1 MSPLELLTG
10 QHAAVIA
17 GMLSLACFLMAGRLV
32 RRGGGARQAR
42 GF

>member
-1 MSPLELLTG
+1 MRLLELLTG
-10 QHAAVIA
+10 QNAAAIA

-32 RRGGGARQAR
+32 QRGGGARRAR